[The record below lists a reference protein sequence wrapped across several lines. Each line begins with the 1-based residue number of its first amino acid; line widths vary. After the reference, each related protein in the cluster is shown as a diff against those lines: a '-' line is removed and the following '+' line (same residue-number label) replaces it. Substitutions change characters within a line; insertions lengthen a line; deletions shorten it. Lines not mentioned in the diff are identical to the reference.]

1 MSLSRRRSIA
11 SSSPLSLSAIN
22 TPNSSAGQQP
32 FGYPRARLSSDASSI
47 SAAAKQTPNTP
58 ENRNVKVVLRIRP
71 SDPDDPSVPPRFRS
85 VLVHPISKSD
95 IRVDVDPAALAGHG
109 TGIGSGGKK
118 YSSFSFDHV
127 LGESAQQT
135 DLYQCTAG
143 ESVEEFMKGHNVT
156 FLAYGQTSSGK
167 SYSMGTTGD
176 SIDYSGTEFTPRTGL
191 IPRIVQTIFERAED
205 NRQKYGPGASWEA
218 RLSFLELYN
227 EEIIDLLSGAGISI
241 SIREERDG
249 RIVWSGV
256 REVIVRSLSDV
267 MKLLQEGSTRRKTG
281 ETTMNATSSRS
292 HAIFSITLIQKR
304 SSSAL
309 PVLSASGSETPTRQL
324 RRPSSMIGLPGSSFR
339 SPIPSNSR
347 GGPPSSFSRMTPSRP
362 QSAFNPLASPE
373 KFTVITSKFNMVDLA
388 GSERLKRTAAQG
400 DRMKEGISINVGLLA
415 LGNVISALSDPVK
428 SRGHIPYRDSKLTR
442 MLQDSIGGNAL
453 TTMIACV
460 SPIEANI
467 GETLNTIKYAS
478 RARNIRNSAKVNQV
492 EAGWDDVEYLQN
504 TVLKLRKQVVALE
517 GEGKVGMSED
527 DLKQSEKLTRKL
539 AELQREH
546 TELYDRYLGKCH
558 ENMRLSSELK
568 SPSPDDGD
576 ALTRSKETVESV
588 ILEYEKVVFALNQ
601 QLDDLRAEITLLN
614 EMSEEQS
621 QRLQDARER
630 QLESE
635 TYLAELRARM
645 VKLADRNS
653 SNEAFIQDLEAK
665 LEAYADKE
673 DTHTLV
679 VTELKKEI
687 VKLREYGASSSKNV
701 LELEARLATSEA
713 LREDLAA
720 LIEKSERDAAIHE
733 KAFHDLETHM
743 IHLEAA
749 DPNKRLLEELAQ
761 KDSKITELEDQL
773 KEKIHCQF
781 ERRGSELYEAVEAEQ
796 SMQKELDSK
805 FDLSDIS
812 SSSNARPVTPLPCER
827 SDASALTFVDDDAKA
842 TLGNGVALNQ
852 ADRESSQLEQ
862 LKKELEA
869 LSAKYSDS
877 EARIA
882 DLTAKLLDA
891 SHARDVTDDMV
902 EVSQMTAE
910 KLSRTDNEEEDGVR
924 GGDFSESNS
933 ILGADNKQTLMRR
946 TSLPLLDRSD
956 ISVEQGFRGGRGY
969 SNSKRNRLQSLSLE
983 LSSARS
989 SATSSRAM
997 WSLTVTKFHLSSPM
1011 APARPAES
1019 SRSSQSLEAEL
1030 RFKNRVI
1037 DERDKELGDKEAYIL
1052 HLETQLET
1060 AIAHDILSHK
1070 QPSAKINVEAGVTE
1084 AEQDFVSRE
1093 MIESRLL
1100 ENEEQQ
1106 RQLKMKADQ
1115 ALFELSRVR
1124 DECALERQNG
1134 GKQISELTERN
1145 GRLERVKVELEK
1157 VNAELRKRN
1166 DELEQNVY
1174 TAVPE
1179 REAEREKE
1187 KIKEMETK
1195 LQEEKV
1201 KVNNLALELGESQKM
1216 VNNLRAHL
1224 DEARQGMAR
1233 MSIISREEQSR
1244 RDDLLQAAQA
1254 QVASLKM
1261 QLERA
1266 VDKKVA
1272 KNRLRICL

>member
-1 MSLSRRRSIA
+1 MSLSRRQSIA
-11 SSSPLSLSAIN
+11 SSSPLSPSAIT
-22 TPNSSAGQQP
+22 TPNSSAGQHP

-47 SAAAKQTPNTP
+47 SAAAKETPNTL

-95 IRVDVDPAALAGHG
+95 IRVDVDPAALAGQG
-109 TGIGSGGKK
+109 TGLGSGGKK

-167 SYSMGTTGD
+167 SYSMGTSGD
-176 SIDYSGTEFTPRTGL
+176 SIDYSGIEFTSRTGL

-205 NRQKYGPGASWEA
+205 NRRKYGPGASWEA

-256 REVIVRSLSDV
+256 REVSVRSLSDV

-292 HAIFSITLIQKR
+292 HAIFSITLVQKR

-324 RRPSSMIGLPGSSFR
+324 RRPSSMIGLPGSSLR
-339 SPIPSNSR
+339 SPVPSNSR

-400 DRMKEGISINVGLLA
+400 DRMKEGISINVGLSA

-453 TTMIACV
+453 TTMIACI

-478 RARNIRNSAKVNQV
+478 RARNIRNSVKVNQV

-504 TVLKLRKQVVALE
+504 TVLKLRKQ
-517 GEGKVGMSED
+517 
-527 DLKQSEKLTRKL
+527 
-539 AELQREH
+539 
-546 TELYDRYLGKCH
+546 LYDRYLGKCH

-576 ALTRSKETVESV
+576 ALTRPKETVEPV

-621 QRLQDARER
+621 RHLQDARKR

-645 VKLADRNS
+645 VKLADRNA

-687 VKLREYGASSSKNV
+687 VKLCENGASSSKNV
-701 LELEARLATSEA
+701 SELEARLATSET

-720 LIEKSERDAAIHE
+720 LIEKSEKDAAIHE

-749 DPNKRLLEELAQ
+749 DHNKRLLEELTQ
-761 KDSKITELEDQL
+761 KNSKITELEDQL
-773 KEKIHCQF
+773 KEKVHCQF
-781 ERRGSELYEAVEAEQ
+781 EQRGSELYEAIEAEQ

-812 SSSNARPVTPLPCER
+812 SSSDARPVTQPPCER
-827 SDASALTFVDDDAKA
+827 SDASASTFVNDDAKA
-842 TLGNGVALNQ
+842 TLGNAAN
-852 ADRESSQLEQ
+852 RESSQLEQ
-862 LKKELEA
+862 LKKELEE

-882 DLTAKLLDA
+882 DLTAKLSGA

-902 EVSQMTAE
+902 EVSQMTTE
-910 KLSRTDNEEEDGVR
+910 KLSRTDNEKEDGVSR
-924 GGDFSESNS
+924 GDFS
-933 ILGADNKQTLMRR
+933 ILGSDNKQTLMRR
-946 TSLPLLDRSD
+946 TSLPLLDRSG

-989 SATSSRAM
+989 WATSPRAM
-997 WSLTVTKFHLSSPM
+997 WSLPVTKFHLSSMPM
-1011 APARPAES
+1011 APARPAAES

-1030 RFKNRVI
+1030 RFIHRVI
-1037 DERDKELGDKEAYIL
+1037 DERDKELRDKEAYIL

-1070 QPSAKINVEAGVTE
+1070 PSAKINVEAGATE
-1084 AEQDFVSRE
+1084 AEQDFVSRK

-1157 VNAELRKRN
+1157 VNAEF
-1166 DELEQNVY
+1166 
-1174 TAVPE
+1174 
-1179 REAEREKE
+1179 
-1187 KIKEMETK
+1187 
-1195 LQEEKV
+1195 QEEKV
-1201 KVNNLALELGESQKM
+1201 KVNNLALELEESQTM
-1216 VNNLRAHL
+1216 ANNLRAHL
-1224 DEARQGMAR
+1224 DEARQEMTR
-1233 MSIISREEQSR
+1233 MSKISREEQCR

-1266 VDKKVA
+1266 VDKKA
-1272 KNRLRICL
+1272 AEKRLRVSTG